1 MMAHPQFAAA
11 RFPTL
16 RVCYSGSAPLSEQ
29 TLRRWE
35 AATVCPILEGYGQ
48 TEAGQVLSFNPQDGL
63 RKPGSVGVAV
73 PRTRIEI
80 VDTATGTTVLPAGE
94 TGEIRA
100 RGPQIMAGYRNLPGD
115 TASALRDGWLYTGDI
130 GQLDGDGYLF
140 IRDRKKDMA
149 IVGGYNVYPREIDEV
164 LSAHPDVLEAAA
176 IGVADAY
183 RGEIVRAFVV
193 ARPGRHPTREAL
205 LADCAASPRQIQGSS

>member
-115 TASALRDGWLYTGDI
+115 TASALRDGWLYAGDI

-149 IVGGYNVYPREIDEV
+149 IVGG
-164 LSAHPDVLEAAA
+164 
-176 IGVADAY
+176 
-183 RGEIVRAFVV
+183 
-193 ARPGRHPTREAL
+193 
-205 LADCAASPRQIQGSS
+205 

>member
-48 TEAGQVLSFNPQDGL
+48 TEGGQVLSFNSQDGL

-205 LADCAASPRQIQGSS
+205 LAHCAASPRQIQGSS